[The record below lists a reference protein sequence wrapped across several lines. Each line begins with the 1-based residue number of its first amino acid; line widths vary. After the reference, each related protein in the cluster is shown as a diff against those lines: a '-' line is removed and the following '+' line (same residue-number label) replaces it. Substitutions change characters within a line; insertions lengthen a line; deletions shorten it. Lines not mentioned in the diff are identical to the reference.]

1 MPKYR
6 IYFQPLGLRGECS
19 DKETIL
25 ECARRLGAGINN
37 VCGGNGTCGACKIR
51 IVSGSAPAPVSREA
65 EVFSRKELKDGWRL
79 ACQSFLIDDIT
90 VMIPP
95 ESMTTPQRLQTEG
108 AEVATALEPPIKT
121 FEVQLKSPDIND
133 LEADADRLISAVNK
147 QTQFRVKRIDYSLLK
162 NLSDNLRELDW
173 NCQAAVRGD
182 EIISVNKPGRL
193 QLGLSVDIGTTK
205 IAGYLADFK
214 NGKTMA
220 SRGLV
225 NPQIIYGEDV
235 ISRINRAMKSE
246 DDRSQLQNLVVG
258 AVNQLAVELC
268 AEIGAKTGDI
278 LEVVVAGNTAMHHL
292 FLGLPV
298 RQLVL
303 SPFVPAISSAFEVK
317 ARELNIQ
324 FAPGAYVYFLPNI
337 AGFVGADHVA
347 ALLATRLWKT
357 EETSL
362 IIDIGTNTEISLY
375 RKGKIAA
382 VSCAS
387 GPAFEGGHIKCGMRA
402 GRGAI
407 ERVHID
413 GEGIHYQT
421 IEDASPLGICGSGIL
436 DTIAQL
442 YLNGAIDGGGRL
454 NASCPG
460 VRKRKEQLEFVLVGK
475 QGRHP
480 EIVVTQADIRELQL
494 AKAAIRTGIQVLINA
509 NHCTE
514 NDIDR
519 VIIAGAFGSYID
531 VNSAI
536 AIGLLPS
543 LSIKKFSQIGN
554 AAGTGSRLALIN
566 LNERTLARKISKKV
580 RYIEL
585 AGIKDFTKLFLQAG
599 YLGEYRL

>member
-1 MPKYR
+1 
-6 IYFQPLGLRGECS
+6 
-19 DKETIL
+19 
-25 ECARRLGAGINN
+25 
-37 VCGGNGTCGACKIR
+37 
-51 IVSGSAPAPVSREA
+51 
-65 EVFSRKELKDGWRL
+65 
-79 ACQSFLIDDIT
+79 
-90 VMIPP
+90 
-95 ESMTTPQRLQTEG
+95 
-108 AEVATALEPPIKT
+108 
-121 FEVQLKSPDIND
+121 
-133 LEADADRLISAVNK
+133 LEADADQLISAVNK
-147 QTQFRVKRIDYSLLK
+147 QTHFRVKRIDYSLLE

-182 EIISVNKPGRL
+182 EIIAVNKPGRL

-214 NGKTMA
+214 NGKTLA

-225 NPQIIYGEDV
+225 NPQISYGEDV

-246 DDRSQLQNLVVG
+246 KDRSQLQNLVVG
-258 AVNQLAVELC
+258 AVNQLAGELC
-268 AEIGAKTGDI
+268 ADIGAKTGDI

-317 ARELNIQ
+317 ARELNMQ

-347 ALLATRLWKT
+347 ALLATRFWKT

-375 RKGKIAA
+375 RKGKITA

-407 ERVHID
+407 ERVYID

-421 IEDASPLGICGSGIL
+421 IEHAFPLGICGSGIL

-442 YLNGAIDGGGRL
+442 YLNGAIDRGGRL
-454 NASCPG
+454 NASYPG
-460 VRKRKEQLEFVLVGK
+460 VRKRKEQLEFV
-475 QGRHP
+475 
-480 EIVVTQADIRELQL
+480 
-494 AKAAIRTGIQVLINA
+494 
-509 NHCTE
+509 
-514 NDIDR
+514 
-519 VIIAGAFGSYID
+519 
-531 VNSAI
+531 
-536 AIGLLPS
+536 
-543 LSIKKFSQIGN
+543 
-554 AAGTGSRLALIN
+554 
-566 LNERTLARKISKKV
+566 
-580 RYIEL
+580 
-585 AGIKDFTKLFLQAG
+585 
-599 YLGEYRL
+599 